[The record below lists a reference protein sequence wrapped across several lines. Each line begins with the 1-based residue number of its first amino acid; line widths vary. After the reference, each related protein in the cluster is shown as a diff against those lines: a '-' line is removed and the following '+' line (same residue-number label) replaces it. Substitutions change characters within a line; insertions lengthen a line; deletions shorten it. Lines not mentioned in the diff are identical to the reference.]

1 VKSAGRPAHSAEDVP
16 INFSFAQLIPR
27 KNPTCSLNAANA
39 TTREAWARTL
49 EPSCGCNRTDN
60 RRVCTMPLRLWRA
73 YRMRAQQNRKAM
85 QMLALS
91 GVVRP
96 SEVELR
102 YTTPLLKMRIS
113 NNSAELQPVDI
124 TKRPALRRAA
134 SAPKQPLT
142 LQLFQWLNRN

>member
-1 VKSAGRPAHSAEDVP
+1 
-16 INFSFAQLIPR
+16 
-27 KNPTCSLNAANA
+27 
-39 TTREAWARTL
+39 
-49 EPSCGCNRTDN
+49 
-60 RRVCTMPLRLWRA
+60 MPLNLWRA
-73 YRMRAQQNRKAM
+73 YRMRAQQKRKAM

-96 SEVELR
+96 SAVELR